1 MSANPSRGPWL
12 TVLLCLGVAVLEGFD
27 IQVLGVA
34 MPRLS
39 PELGLQP
46 LQKGWVFAFSNIGL
60 VIGASIG
67 GWLADRLGRKPVF
80 TMAVLSFALFTLATS
95 LVQTP
100 VQLCA
105 VRLLAG
111 LGFGAAMPNM
121 MAVAAEISAPGR
133 RAFTTAAMF
142 CGMPLGGGLSAL
154 LTQLLPAGFDWRT
167 LFLIGGGLPLLLVPL
182 LHYFLPETLAHES
195 RQAARAARTP
205 LREVLFGQGR
215 ATPSVLLWFI
225 FLPTL
230 VALYLI
236 LNWLP
241 TLVEAKG
248 FSKAVAPQASITFNF
263 ASVIGAL
270 AIGWLVDRFGGRW
283 ILSFAYACVI
293 AGLFQLGAATDL
305 VSVLWLSAAVGF
317 FLMGANYALYGMAT
331 AYYPMAIRGT
341 GSGVAVAVGRVGS
354 VLGPLVPGLLLQGG
368 MSATDVI
375 ILMAPTTAVA
385 GVAVYVLGF
394 FPPAKD

>member
-1 MSANPSRGPWL
+1 MSANQSRGPWL

-34 MPRLS
+34 MPRLA

-46 LQKGWVFAFSNIGL
+46 LHKGWVFAFSNIGL

-80 TMAVLSFALFTLATS
+80 TGAVLSFAVFTLLTA

-142 CGMPLGGGLSAL
+142 CGMPLGGGISAL

-167 LFLIGGGLPLLLVPL
+167 LFLIGGAMPLLLVPL
-182 LHYFLPETLAHES
+182 LHYFLPETLPAATT
-195 RQAARAARTP
+195 QAVRAPRPP
-205 LREVLFGQGR
+205 LREVLFGHGR
-215 ATPSVLLWFI
+215 AVPSVLLWFI

-248 FSKAVAPQASITFNF
+248 FSKAIAPQASIAFNF

-270 AIGWLVDRFGGRW
+270 VIGWVVDRFGGRW
-283 ILSFAYACVI
+283 VLSFAYVCVI
-293 AGLFQLGAATDL
+293 LGLFQLGAATEL
-305 VSVLWLSAAVGF
+305 GAVLWLSAAVGF
-317 FLMGANYALYGMAT
+317 FLMGANYSLYGVAT
-331 AYYPMAIRGT
+331 AYYPTTIRGT
-341 GSGVAVAVGRVGS
+341 GSGVAVGVGRVGS

-375 ILMAPTTAVA
+375 MLMAPTTAVA
-385 GVAVYVLGF
+385 GLAVFLLGY

>member
-1 MSANPSRGPWL
+1 MSANQSRGPWL

-60 VIGASIG
+60 VFGAAIG
-67 GWLADRLGRKPVF
+67 GWLADRYGRKPVF
-80 TMAVLSFALFTLATS
+80 TASVLAFAVFTLATS
-95 LVQTP
+95 LVQSAT
-100 VQLCA
+100 QLCV
-105 VRLLAG
+105 VRFLAG

-142 CGMPLGGGLSAL
+142 CGMPLGGGTSAL

-167 LFLIGGGLPLLLVPL
+167 LFLIGGAMPLLLVPL
-182 LHYFLPETLAHES
+182 LHYFLPETLP
-195 RQAARAARTP
+195 AAPRNATSAPRMP
-205 LREVLFGQGR
+205 LRDVLFADGR
-215 ATPSVLLWFI
+215 AMPSVLLWFI
-225 FLPTL
+225 ILPTL

-248 FSKAVAPQASITFNF
+248 FSKAVAPQASIAFNF

-270 AIGWLVDRFGGRW
+270 AIGWVVDRFGGRW
-283 ILSFAYACVI
+283 VLAFAYAGVI
-293 AGLFQLGAATDL
+293 VGLFQLGAATDMGA
-305 VSVLWLSAAVGF
+305 VLWLSAVVGF
-317 FLMGANYALYGMAT
+317 FLMGANYSLYGVAT
-331 AYYPMAIRGT
+331 AYYPTAIRGT
-341 GSGVAVAVGRVGS
+341 GSGVAVGVGRVGS
-354 VLGPLVPGLLLQGG
+354 VLGPLIPGLLLQGG

-375 ILMAPTTAVA
+375 VLMAPTTALA
-385 GVAVYVLGF
+385 GVAVWLLGF

>member
-1 MSANPSRGPWL
+1 L
-12 TVLLCLGVAVLEGFD
+12 
-27 IQVLGVA
+27 
-34 MPRLS
+34 
-39 PELGLQP
+39 
-46 LQKGWVFAFSNIGL
+46 
-60 VIGASIG
+60 
-67 GWLADRLGRKPVF
+67 
-80 TMAVLSFALFTLATS
+80 
-95 LVQTP
+95 
-100 VQLCA
+100 

-142 CGMPLGGGLSAL
+142 CGMPLGGGTSAL
-154 LTQLLPAGFDWRT
+154 LTQLLPTGFDWRT
-167 LFLIGGGLPLLLVPL
+167 LFLIGGTLPLLLVPL
-182 LHYFLPETLAHES
+182 LHYLLPETLPAAS
-195 RQAARAARTP
+195 RQAAPKSRPP
-205 LREVLFGQGR
+205 LREVLFGHGR
-215 ATPSVLLWFI
+215 AAPSVLLWFI

-270 AIGWLVDRFGGRW
+270 VIGWLVDRFGGRW
-283 ILSFAYACVI
+283 VLSFAYGCVI
-293 AGLFQLGAATDL
+293 VGLFQLGAATDL
-305 VSVLWLSAAVGF
+305 MSVLWLSAAVGF

-331 AYYPMAIRGT
+331 AYYPTTIRGT
-341 GSGVAVAVGRVGS
+341 GSGVAVGVGRVGS
-354 VLGPLVPGLLLQGG
+354 VLGPLVPGLLLQSG

-375 ILMAPTTAVA
+375 IFMAPTTAVA
-385 GVAVYVLGF
+385 GVAVYLLGY

>member
-1 MSANPSRGPWL
+1 M

-34 MPRLS
+34 MPLLS

-60 VIGASIG
+60 VFGASIG

-80 TMAVLSFALFTLATS
+80 TMAVLAFAVFTLATS

-133 RAFTTAAMF
+133 RAFTTAAIF

-154 LTQLLPAGFDWRT
+154 LTQLLPAGFDWRM

-182 LHYFLPETLAHES
+182 LHYFLPETLPAGT
-195 RQAARAARTP
+195 RQTARASRTP

-215 ATPSVLLWFI
+215 AVPSVLLWCI

-270 AIGWLVDRFGGRW
+270 VIGWLVDRFGGRW

-368 MSATDVI
+368 MSATDII
-375 ILMAPTTAVA
+375 ILMAPTTALA
-385 GVAVYVLGF
+385 GIAVYLLGY

>member
-1 MSANPSRGPWL
+1 MSANQSRGPWL
-12 TVLLCLGVAVLEGFD
+12 TVLLCLAVAILEGFD

-34 MPRLS
+34 MPRMS
-39 PELGLQP
+39 PALGLEP

-60 VIGASIG
+60 VVGASIG
-67 GWLADRLGRKPVF
+67 GWLADRLGRRPVF
-80 TMAVLSFALFTLATS
+80 TGAVLGFGVFTLATS

-100 VQLCA
+100 EQLCA

-111 LGFGAAMPNM
+111 LGFGAVMPNM

-142 CGMPLGGGLSAL
+142 CGLPLGGGISAL
-154 LTQLLPAGFDWRT
+154 LTQLLPADFDWRT
-167 LFLIGGGLPLLLVPL
+167 LFIIGGAMPLLLVPV
-182 LHYFLPETLAHES
+182 LHLFLPETLPMAE
-195 RQAARAARTP
+195 RQMGHTPRTP

-215 ATPSVLLWFI
+215 AVPSVLLWCI

-248 FSKAVAPQASITFNF
+248 FSKAVAPQASIAFNF

-270 AIGWLVDRFGGRW
+270 VIGWAVDRLGGRW
-283 ILSFAYACVI
+283 ILAVAYACVI
-293 AGLFQLGAATDL
+293 LGLFQLGAATDL
-305 VSVLWLSAAVGF
+305 DAVLWLSAAVGF
-317 FLMGANYALYGMAT
+317 FLMGANYSLYGLAT
-331 AYYPMAIRGT
+331 AYYPISIRGT
-341 GSGVAVAVGRVGS
+341 GSGVAVGVGRVGS

-368 MSATDVI
+368 MSAADVI
-375 ILMAPTTAVA
+375 LLMAPTTAVA
-385 GVAVYVLGF
+385 GLAVFLLGY
-394 FPPAKD
+394 FPPAKG

>member
-1 MSANPSRGPWL
+1 M

-34 MPRLS
+34 MPLLS

-60 VIGASIG
+60 VFGASIG

-80 TMAVLSFALFTLATS
+80 TMAVLAFAVFTLATS

-133 RAFTTAAMF
+133 RAFTTAAIF

-182 LHYFLPETLAHES
+182 LHYFLPETLPAGT
-195 RQAARAARTP
+195 RQTARASRTP

-215 ATPSVLLWFI
+215 AVPSVLLWCI

-270 AIGWLVDRFGGRW
+270 VIGWLVDRFGGRW

-368 MSATDVI
+368 MSATDII
-375 ILMAPTTAVA
+375 ILMAPTTALA
-385 GVAVYVLGF
+385 GIAVYLLGY

>member
-1 MSANPSRGPWL
+1 MSANQSRGPWL
-12 TVLLCLGVAVLEGFD
+12 TVLLCLAVAVLEGFD

-39 PELGLQP
+39 PELGLEP
-46 LQKGWVFAFSNIGL
+46 MQKGWVFAFSNIGL

-67 GWLADRLGRKPVF
+67 GWLADRLGRRPVF
-80 TMAVLSFALFTLATS
+80 TGAVLAFGVFTLATA

-100 VQLCA
+100 LQLCA

-142 CGMPLGGGLSAL
+142 CGMPLGGGISAL
-154 LTQLLPAGFDWRT
+154 LTQLLPPDFDWRT
-167 LFLIGGGLPLLLVPL
+167 LFLIGGVLPLLLVPV
-182 LHYFLPETLAHES
+182 LHRFLPETLPIATE
-195 RQAARAARTP
+195 QAARAPRKP

-215 ATPSVLLWFI
+215 AVPSLLLWCI

-248 FSKAVAPQASITFNF
+248 FSKAVAPQASIAFNF

-270 AIGWLVDRFGGRW
+270 VIGWVVDRFGGRW
-283 ILSFAYACVI
+283 VLAFAYACVI
-293 AGLFQLGAATDL
+293 VGLFQLGAATDL
-305 VSVLWLSAAVGF
+305 NSVLWLSAAVGF
-317 FLMGANYALYGMAT
+317 FLMGANYSLYGVAT
-331 AYYPMAIRGT
+331 AYYPTAIRGT
-341 GSGVAVAVGRVGS
+341 GSGVAVGVGRVGS

-368 MSATDVI
+368 MSAADVI
-375 ILMAPTTAVA
+375 VLMAPATAVA
-385 GVAVYVLGF
+385 GLAVFVLGY

>member
-1 MSANPSRGPWL
+1 M

-34 MPRLS
+34 MPLLS

-60 VIGASIG
+60 VFGASIG

-80 TMAVLSFALFTLATS
+80 TMAVLAFAVFTLATS

-133 RAFTTAAMF
+133 RAFTTAAIF

-182 LHYFLPETLAHES
+182 LHYFLPETLPAGT
-195 RQAARAARTP
+195 RQTARASRTP

-215 ATPSVLLWFI
+215 AVPSVLLWCI

-270 AIGWLVDRFGGRW
+270 VIGWLVDRFGGRW
-283 ILSFAYACVI
+283 VLSFAYGCVI
-293 AGLFQLGAATDL
+293 VGLFQQ
-305 VSVLWLSAAVGF
+305 
-317 FLMGANYALYGMAT
+317 
-331 AYYPMAIRGT
+331 I
-341 GSGVAVAVGRVGS
+341 GRAHV
-354 VLGPLVPGLLLQGG
+354 
-368 MSATDVI
+368 
-375 ILMAPTTAVA
+375 
-385 GVAVYVLGF
+385 
-394 FPPAKD
+394 

>member
-1 MSANPSRGPWL
+1 M

-34 MPRLS
+34 MPLLS

-46 LQKGWVFAFSNIGL
+46 LHKGWVFAFSNIGL

-80 TMAVLSFALFTLATS
+80 TIAVLAFALFTLATS

-133 RAFTTAAMF
+133 RAFTTAAIF

-154 LTQLLPAGFDWRT
+154 LTQLLPAGFDWRM

-182 LHYFLPETLAHES
+182 LHYFLPETLPAGI
-195 RQAARAARTP
+195 RRTTRASRTP

-215 ATPSVLLWFI
+215 AVPSVLLWCI

-230 VALYLI
+230 VVLYLI

-270 AIGWLVDRFGGRW
+270 VIGWLVDRFGGRW
-283 ILSFAYACVI
+283 VLCFAYGCVI

-305 VSVLWLSAAVGF
+305 MSVLWLSAAVGF
-317 FLMGANYALYGMAT
+317 FLMGANYALLGMAT
-331 AYYPMAIRGT
+331 AYYPTAIRGT

-375 ILMAPTTAVA
+375 ILMAPTTALA
-385 GVAVYVLGF
+385 GIAVYLLGY